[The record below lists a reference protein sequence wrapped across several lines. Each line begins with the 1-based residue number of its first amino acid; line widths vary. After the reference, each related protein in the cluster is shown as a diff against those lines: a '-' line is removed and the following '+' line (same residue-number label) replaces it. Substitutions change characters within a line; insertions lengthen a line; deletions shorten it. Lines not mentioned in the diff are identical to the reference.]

1 MATTKTPESSLYRN
15 AASMPL
21 AEVRMLRIGDVLEAY
36 YADAIEPILEMV
48 VEDVMPDGD
57 RWSVRV
63 LRMSHFTGEPRTRR
77 NPSAGP
83 RLLNTDKFKLVGRA
97 EYNSEVGLRMVSV

>member
-1 MATTKTPESSLYRN
+1 MT
-15 AASMPL
+15 L
-21 AEVRMLRIGDVLEAY
+21 AQVRMLRIGDVLEAY
-36 YADAIEPILEMV
+36 YADTDEPVMEMV

-63 LRMSHFTGEPRTRR
+63 LRMSHLTGEPRSRR

-83 RLLNTDKFKLVGRA
+83 RLMNTDKFKLVGRA
-97 EYNSEVGLRMVSV
+97 EYVPGLGLRLIELGD